1 MGVITLTTDL
11 GHKDFYQ
18 AALKGSLI
26 SELPDVRIV
35 DITHEIPAFNIPRAA
50 FVLANAYHYFPKKT
64 VHMIGINTLFHEG
77 SRYVAMRY
85 NDHFFVG
92 ADNGIFSLL
101 LNGEQPQE
109 LVEINLIQDLR
120 YLHFPLADILTKS
133 ACHIAKGGKLTD
145 IGNSI
150 DQTVEKVTLQPI
162 FDNDT
167 IRGNV
172 VYVDAFGNAITNI
185 SKELFNRVQKGRSFT
200 LYFKRSET
208 ITNLSWNY
216 NEVTE
221 GEKLC
226 LFGISNF
233 LEIAMNKA
241 NASQLLCL
249 FDDESHIIRI
259 EFHN

>member
-1 MGVITLTTDL
+1 
-11 GHKDFYQ
+11 
-18 AALKGSLI
+18 
-26 SELPDVRIV
+26 
-35 DITHEIPAFNIPRAA
+35 
-50 FVLANAYHYFPKKT
+50 
-64 VHMIGINTLFHEG
+64 
-77 SRYVAMRY
+77 MRY

-233 LEIAMNKA
+233 WK
-241 NASQLLCL
+241 SP
-249 FDDESHIIRI
+249 
-259 EFHN
+259 